1 MNISFWIPFIP
12 GILCLIKAYFAFPL
26 SDSFT
31 LGITRSFKKVKSE
44 WSKKEEEELQDL
56 EFRNSISNFWLSI
69 AVGLLFVAGILAI
82 LDPA

>member
-1 MNISFWIPFIP
+1 MNTSFWIPFIP
-12 GILCLIKAYFAFPL
+12 GILCLIKAYLAFPL

-31 LGITRSFKKVKSE
+31 LGIARGFKKVKSE
-44 WSKKEEEELQDL
+44 WSKEEEEELQDL